1 MNSGHARCFL
11 YRKHALFITLLFRSR
26 PFYILDEFIS
36 KMGGGASHF
45 LENEVSEGA
54 NLLSESELLNYCAVT
69 LNIGILEILE
79 KVTSLTYHLEKSA
92 TAVEVLLIVSEMRVE
107 VVDSLSEN
115 SDLNLRRAGVA
126 LVHSVSE
133 NDFLL
138 LVLCEHSFF
147 TFL

>member
-1 MNSGHARCFL
+1 
-11 YRKHALFITLLFRSR
+11 
-26 PFYILDEFIS
+26 
-36 KMGGGASHF
+36 MGGGASHF
-45 LENEVSEGA
+45 LENEVFEGA

-69 LNIGILEILE
+69 LNIGVLEILE

-92 TAVEVLLIVSEMRVE
+92 AAVEVLLVVSEMRVE
-107 VVDSLSEN
+107 VVDSLGEN
-115 SDLNLRRAGVA
+115 SDLNLRRTCVA

-138 LVLCEHSFF
+138 FFLCEHSFF